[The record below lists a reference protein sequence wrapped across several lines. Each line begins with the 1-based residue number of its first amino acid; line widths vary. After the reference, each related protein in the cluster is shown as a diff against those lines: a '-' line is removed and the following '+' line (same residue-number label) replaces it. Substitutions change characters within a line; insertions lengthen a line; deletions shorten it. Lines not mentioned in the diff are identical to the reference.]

1 MLNFKT
7 LCAAV
12 LSVFVASSAM
22 AGSTGGSSSI
32 NKMIIGDSIF
42 ALSGDIKK
50 YLESDLNQTLRS
62 TAKSGCQVLGGN
74 LICSSYYNIPNQWKN
89 STKTGIKT
97 IIMNGGGNDFL
108 LGSGKN
114 CTTSTCVQGVLNDI
128 EQALATVYADM
139 KAKGMTKI
147 IFLGYYNTPANPNN
161 VAINTTSMNYKLA
174 NYPRLGVTLIDTR
187 PSFAGKESSYIGSD
201 DIHPTAAGSRV
212 LATLIKNVL

>member
-22 AGSTGGSSSI
+22 AGSSGGSSTT

-50 YLESDLNQTLRS
+50 YLESDLKETLRS

-74 LICSSYYNIPNQWKN
+74 LLCTSTYNIPNQWKN

-114 CTTSTCVQGVLNDI
+114 CLTSTCIQGVLNDI
-128 EQALATVYADM
+128 EQALAKVYADM

-147 IFLGYYNTPANPNN
+147 VYLGYYNTPSDANN

-174 NYPRLGVTLIDTR
+174 NYSRLGVTLVDTR

-201 DIHPTAAGSRV
+201 GIHPTAAGSRV